1 MKERWE
7 KAEKNEGTL
16 HIEVDKEQVNQALD
30 QAFKKVVKQVEVPGF
45 RKGRVPRGLFEKR
58 FGVESLYQ
66 DALDILLPRVYT
78 EAVAETEIEPIDQPE
93 VDVEQFEKDKE
104 LIFTAKVQVKPEVT
118 LGEYKGL
125 EVPEKD
131 FTVSEDDVNAELEQM
146 RERHAELIVIEEGE
160 VQDGDT
166 VVLDFEGFKDGV
178 PFEGGQA
185 ENHSLEIGSGSF
197 IPGFEE
203 QLVGLKKAEEAE
215 IEVTFPE
222 EYHSEE
228 LKGQQAILKG
238 KLH

>member
-1 MKERWE
+1 MKARWE
-7 KAEKNEGTL
+7 KAKKNEGTL

-178 PFEGGQA
+178 PFEGGQGKII
-185 ENHSLEIGSGSF
+185 HLK
-197 IPGFEE
+197 
-203 QLVGLKKAEEAE
+203 LVRVVLYPALRSNSSA
-215 IEVTFPE
+215 
-222 EYHSEE
+222 
-228 LKGQQAILKG
+228 
-238 KLH
+238 